1 MIFGTGGRKN
11 CTGIGRPDR
20 SGLTPDRSIFR
31 GKRCLPIGLVEA
43 SRGCHCRGEFYAF
56 QSAFNQSLTR
66 RPTAGII
73 DEIQA
78 VWSNR
83 LAEPPRYLEL
93 AAW

>member
-1 MIFGTGGRKN
+1 MYRQ
-11 CTGIGRPDR
+11 IGRPDR

-31 GKRCLPIGLVEA
+31 GKRYLSIGLNEA
-43 SRGCHCRGEFYAF
+43 SRGCHCQGEFFAI

-66 RPTAGII
+66 RPTAEII

-78 VWSNR
+78 VWSDR
-83 LAEPPRYLEL
+83 LAEPPKYLEL